1 MNKVL
6 IAMCAVVLFV
16 HAGMSYAQE
25 AVSNT
30 EAGRVSAPGEPVT
43 LGNKTIFTL
52 KGVHGYSAQERART
66 ISSRIKSIAENPHI
80 DATSITTMGYQ
91 QPMTLVNA
99 GNELLM
105 TVFEEDAQDQGISQ
119 QELAAQWSKELRA
132 AIEDYRQERSLK
144 GIIAGTVKALI
155 ATLILIIALLVLYK
169 GYHKLVAFMQE
180 WIGRKKISLHIQSFE
195 LVKAERI
202 GVFFSGI
209 LRTIR
214 LIFVLVIVYA
224 YVHIVLSSFSWTSAY
239 ADQILHFVIRPFQ
252 VIGEAI
258 WAQVPNLF
266 FAAIIFLLAFYITR
280 LLRLFFAEIE
290 KGAITLQ
297 NFYPEWAPPSYRI
310 CRTLIAVIAL
320 VMAFPY
326 IPGSNSPAFKGI
338 SIFIGVLFSLGSTSA
353 ISNILAGY
361 SLIYRRVFKVGDR
374 VKIADFMGDVVEMRL
389 QVTHLRTIKNEEI
402 VVPNS
407 MIINSHVINYSTLAS
422 RKGLILHTSVT
433 IGYDAPWRQV
443 HALLLMAAEKTPGLL
458 REPAPFVLQTSL
470 DDFYVA
476 YEVNVYC
483 NTPLE
488 MAKIYS
494 DLHKNIQDA
503 FNEYGVQIMSPSYR
517 FDPDRPKVVPKDQW
531 YAAPAEPPD
540 AEHRKD

>member
-6 IAMCAVVLFV
+6 IVMCVAVLFV

-52 KGVHGYSAQERART
+52 KAVHGYSAQERART
-66 ISSRIKSIAENPHI
+66 ISSRIKSIAENPHM
-80 DATSITTMGYQ
+80 DAASITTMGYQ

-105 TVFEEDAQDQGISQ
+105 TVFEEDTKAQGISR

-132 AIEDYRQERSLK
+132 AIEDYRQEHSAKWIMK
-144 GIIAGTVKALI
+144 GVFKALI
-155 ATLILIIALLVLYK
+155 ATILLFLIILVLNK
-169 GYHKLVAFMQE
+169 GFRKIKTFLQE
-180 WIGRKKISLHIQSFE
+180 WIGRKKISIHIQTFE

-202 GVFFSGI
+202 GVIFSGI
-209 LRTIR
+209 LRAIR
-214 LIFVLVIVYA
+214 LILVLIMVYV
-224 YVHIVLSSFSWTSAY
+224 YIHVVLSSFPWTSSY
-239 ADQILHFVIRPFQ
+239 ADQLLHFVIRPFQ
-252 VIGEAI
+252 IISAAI

-266 FAAIIFLLAFYITR
+266 FVAIISLLAFYFVK
-280 LLRLFFAEIE
+280 LLGIFFSEVE
-290 KGAITLQ
+290 KGTITLQ
-297 NFYPEWAPPSYRI
+297 GFYPEWAQPTYKI
-310 CRTLIAVIAL
+310 CRILTAAIAF

-326 IPGSNSPAFKGI
+326 IPGSDSPAFKGI
-338 SIFIGVLFSLGSTSA
+338 SIFLGVLFSLGSTSF
-353 ISNILAGY
+353 ISNIIAGY
-361 SLIYRRVFKVGDR
+361 LLIYQRAFKVGDR
-374 VKIADFMGDVVEMRL
+374 VKIADFMGDVVKMRL

-407 MIINSHVINYSTLAS
+407 MIVGSHVINYSSLAHQQ
-422 RKGLILHTSVT
+422 GLILHTSVT
-433 IGYDAPWRQV
+433 IGYDAPWRQI

-458 REPAPFVLQTSL
+458 REPAPFILQTSL

-476 YEVNVYC
+476 YELNVYC

-488 MAKIYS
+488 MVGIYS
-494 DLHKNIQDA
+494 NLHKNIQDA

-517 FDPDRPKVVPKDQW
+517 FDPDRPKVVPRDQW

-540 AEHRKD
+540 AENRKD